1 MHNMKFVAARPC
13 LHASTAAALE
23 RHCHGAPRA
32 PLHAV
37 WAGGRWPAMG
47 KCYKCTSAQASYYDP
62 DNGPG
67 RYCKQCA
74 KTVPGAVSRWQK
86 DKQKAAAA
94 ATEAAAALAAVGG
107 ACSSTGSS
115 TGSGTGQPKGKG
127 KSNGKRTRTGYDVWD
142 SGGPPISLG
151 SLGLSPFVAA
161 VLAADWLEQR
171 LSTVFRICIRNLL
184 ELLRCSTS
192 AASSAFERSV
202 VRTTVGGV
210 LVVLD
215 DNQGANVNIFR
226 CVFFRTLN
234 GTSHKIQR
242 YVGM

>member
-1 MHNMKFVAARPC
+1 MVCNYGKASLLRVPAPTGTRSYGKTAVPVVYSTASILYVQYVVDLRCQYSVISLSLAPSTGTTKPQLGVASVHNMKFVAARPC

-94 ATEAAAALAAVGG
+94 ATEAAAALA
-107 ACSSTGSS
+107 
-115 TGSGTGQPKGKG
+115 
-127 KSNGKRTRTGYDVWD
+127 
-142 SGGPPISLG
+142 
-151 SLGLSPFVAA
+151 
-161 VLAADWLEQR
+161 
-171 LSTVFRICIRNLL
+171 
-184 ELLRCSTS
+184 
-192 AASSAFERSV
+192 
-202 VRTTVGGV
+202 TVGDRIKGRV
-210 LVVLD
+210 Y
-215 DNQGANVNIFR
+215 
-226 CVFFRTLN
+226 VFA
-234 GTSHKIQR
+234 
-242 YVGM
+242 

>member
-86 DKQKAAAA
+86 DKQKAAANIGA
-94 ATEAAAALAAVGG
+94 GRGSGIGDTSTSMPEKMLLQSERKPQQPAVGY
-107 ACSSTGSS
+107 S
-115 TGSGTGQPKGKG
+115 
-127 KSNGKRTRTGYDVWD
+127 
-142 SGGPPISLG
+142 
-151 SLGLSPFVAA
+151 
-161 VLAADWLEQR
+161 
-171 LSTVFRICIRNLL
+171 
-184 ELLRCSTS
+184 
-192 AASSAFERSV
+192 
-202 VRTTVGGV
+202 
-210 LVVLD
+210 
-215 DNQGANVNIFR
+215 
-226 CVFFRTLN
+226 
-234 GTSHKIQR
+234 
-242 YVGM
+242 